1 MVPIFLRFIIWELRK
16 SRKESFQGTES
27 QWSEIELADNKLVSV
42 GQWDDLDQVFQLV
55 YEMSSFTSDEL
66 QHFCKTDQL
75 NATDVSLVQ
84 SDILCECMQM
94 KYQVITRCD
103 HTESNYFRCDFKKPY
118 QGLYAAVVILK
129 LKSYWVR
136 RVGRMLKLSMS

>member
-1 MVPIFLRFIIWELRK
+1 MILTKFSI
-16 SRKESFQGTES
+16 
-27 QWSEIELADNKLVSV
+27 
-42 GQWDDLDQVFQLV
+42 V

-94 KYQVITRCD
+94 KYQVIQDVITRRVITLD
-103 HTESNYFRCDFKKPY
+103 AISKKKPY
-118 QGLYAAVVILK
+118 QGLYAEVVIHPKIKK
-129 LKSYWVR
+129 LL
-136 RVGRMLKLSMS
+136 G

>member
-1 MVPIFLRFIIWELRK
+1 MILTKFSI
-16 SRKESFQGTES
+16 
-27 QWSEIELADNKLVSV
+27 
-42 GQWDDLDQVFQLV
+42 V

-94 KYQVITRCD
+94 KYQVIQDVITQRVITLD
-103 HTESNYFRCDFKKPY
+103 AISKKTVSGTVCRSCHPK
-118 QGLYAAVVILK
+118 IKK
-129 LKSYWVR
+129 LL
-136 RVGRMLKLSMS
+136 G